1 MYIQRAHVACSV
13 TSHRAMFR
21 NWFPGLGY
29 IQFRTEKEAV
39 SCVESSLAASSPSR
53 VNGVEPYAQW
63 VAHELIR
70 LLGVESFIPAAMVIS
85 EVAAKRSARMANP
98 VRWRRYLS
106 NDYTVDEKTRSSAI

>member
-1 MYIQRAHVACSV
+1 
-13 TSHRAMFR
+13 MFR
-21 NWFPGLGY
+21 TWFPGLGY

-39 SCVESSLAASSPSR
+39 SCVESSLAASSPNR
-53 VNGVEPYAQW
+53 VNGVEPYAQWVAHPPINGVEPYAQW